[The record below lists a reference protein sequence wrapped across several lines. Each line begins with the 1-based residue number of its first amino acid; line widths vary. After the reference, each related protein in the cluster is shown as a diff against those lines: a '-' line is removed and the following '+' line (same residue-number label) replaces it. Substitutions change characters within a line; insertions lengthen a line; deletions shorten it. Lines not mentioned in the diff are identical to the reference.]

1 MKFLNQK
8 VIFIGLF
15 LFVIIHV
22 ILGENGSLM
31 RQNQDIF
38 PLGLNPSITHDS
50 YSTRNQV
57 IEDPFGILVD
67 LPGGY
72 SFYLSPI
79 LVTIPL
85 LSDNLINGF
94 PLPQLS
100 GIENPNN
107 QFLTQLEFQRL
118 FFLGVSGILCVFSV
132 LIFFGLKLKKQ
143 RKDYR

>member
-1 MKFLNQK
+1 
-8 VIFIGLF
+8 
-15 LFVIIHV
+15 
-22 ILGENGSLM
+22 M

-38 PLGLNPSITHDS
+38 PLGLNPSIAHDS
-50 YSTRNQV
+50 FSTRNLV
-57 IEDPFGILVD
+57 IEVPFGVLVD

-94 PLPQLS
+94 PLPQIT
-100 GIENPNN
+100 GIVNPNN

-118 FFLGVSGILCVFSV
+118 IFLGVSGILCFFPV
-132 LIFFGLKLKKQ
+132 LILSGQKLK
-143 RKDYR
+143 RRRMDYL